1 MFIDNRA
8 STDSSA
14 RLVLSKSNQGRNFL
28 SKTKI
33 MMLAI
38 KEAISTCKLLVVQET
53 AKERLDRGK

>member
-1 MFIDNRA
+1 MFINKRA
-8 STDSSA
+8 LTDSSA

-53 AKERLDRGK
+53 AKETLDRGK